1 MMILFSNDYWMGC
14 KTNTYNLERM
24 RYNLF
29 IKKYP
34 VFKDILIIIRKINF
48 NIKIYSENIVNKL
61 YI

>member
-1 MMILFSNDYWMGC
+1 MGC

-24 RYNLF
+24 RYDLF

>member
-1 MMILFSNDYWMGC
+1 MRC
-14 KTNTYNLERM
+14 KTNTYNLECM
-24 RYNLF
+24 RYDLF

-34 VFKDILIIIRKINF
+34 IFKDILTTIRKINF